1 MYFLK
6 HHALQKNVNTRLKRL
21 KKEFGL
27 EWEIELD
34 KIIFKLYRSKLE
46 YNFLHFIVQECE

>member
-34 KIIFKLYRSKLE
+34 KIIFQ
-46 YNFLHFIVQECE
+46 VVPV